1 MAVIQPR
8 PSVPARWRFLFAAVV
23 MFAFFAAALH
33 LSRPEK
39 PSAPEQA
46 ENHDLLSARIRLQ
59 TAAMAFSTGKLSP
72 RIAVITDRP
81 EIYAP
86 GDGIPREFQPIPEP
100 VPVVFPSDETA
111 TCLDLYKH
119 LCRAFEASKTPEH
132 PNGQRFDLVL
142 VDKTFPER
150 IYSPHIGIWSSCSM
164 FIMGELI
171 LNYGGVLAVE
181 LPQDRPEAAACIM
194 VAMRRVFGNAG
205 TFRFGKRVVAAS
217 VCGQEKDSAGT
228 GPIFHIEKL
237 NELAELAGYYSVTGV
252 PSNAISLVLGQEYSG
267 TPPARL
273 LEDVY
278 RIRFMPGQG
287 IGAAEYL
294 RAELLARVCKVF
306 PAGIPF
312 GTGFAWATGIALLL
326 YLLLRYFI
334 AWKPVHKQAF
344 LAFEDMFYLT
354 GCASLCMM
362 NLPAC
367 VPEWIP
373 LVVFAAAAVL
383 FASAFPDF
391 FFRKKHS
398 QPASGSTSR
407 SRISKAVRIGAA
419 LLICIAFALAVS
431 SGGDLV
437 QAGEDL
443 APKQAMSKVTL
454 FILLSDLPWILF
466 LNAVVPLVVFRL
478 KSPVQPGPEIP
489 AAFVLGSVLALA
501 AFAVSF
507 CFPAGPVVFAVT
519 VCGFRVVYSDN

>member
-1 MAVIQPR
+1 MAVIPTCT
-8 PSVPARWRFLFAAVV
+8 SVPARWRFFFAAVV
-23 MFAFFAAALH
+23 MLAFFSAALY
-33 LSRPEK
+33 LSRPKKTPE
-39 PSAPEQA
+39 PEQA
-46 ENHDLLSARIRLQ
+46 EKDDSLCAKIRLQ

-72 RIAVITDRP
+72 RTAIITDRP

-86 GDGIPREFQPIPEP
+86 EGGIPREFLTIPEP
-100 VPVVFPSDETA
+100 VPVVFQPGETA
-111 TCLDLYKH
+111 TSFDLYRR
-119 LCRAFEASKTPEH
+119 LCKATDASKSPEH
-132 PNGQRFDLVL
+132 PNGLRFDLIL
-142 VDKTFPER
+142 VDTAFPEH

-171 LNYGGVLAVE
+171 LNYGGVLAFE
-181 LPQDRPEAAACIM
+181 LPKDSPEAAACIM
-194 VAMRRVFGNAG
+194 VAMRRIFGNAG
-205 TFRFGKRVVAAS
+205 TFRFGDRVVAAS
-217 VCGQEKDSAGT
+217 VCGQEQDSTGA
-228 GPIFHIEKL
+228 GPIFHLEKL

-287 IGAAEYL
+287 IGASEYL
-294 RAELLARVCKVF
+294 RAEVMARLRRVL
-306 PAGIPF
+306 PAGIPY
-312 GTGFAWATGIALLL
+312 GTICAWTLGISLLI
-326 YLLLRYFI
+326 YLLMRYFI

-373 LVVFAAAAVL
+373 PVIFGASAVL

-391 FFRKKHS
+391 FFLRKRS
-398 QPASGSTSR
+398 QPATASASR
-407 SRISKAVRIGAA
+407 ARINKAVRIGAA
-419 LLICIAFALAVS
+419 LLVCIAFTLAVS
-431 SGGDLV
+431 SGGNLV
-437 QAGEDL
+437 QAGQIL
-443 APKQAMSKVTL
+443 APKQAMSKVMF
-454 FILLSDLPWILF
+454 FILLTDLPWILL

-489 AAFVLGSVLALA
+489 AAFVLGTVLALA

-507 CFPAGPVVFAVT
+507 CFPAGPIVFAVT

>member
-1 MAVIQPR
+1 MAVNQPR
-8 PSVPARWRFLFAAVV
+8 TSVPARWRFLFAAIV
-23 MFAFFAAALH
+23 MFAFFAASLH
-33 LSRPEK
+33 LLRPEK
-39 PSAPEQA
+39 PSAPERAKEQ
-46 ENHDLLSARIRLQ
+46 DFPSAKIRLQ

-100 VPVVFPSDETA
+100 VPIVFPSDETA
-111 TCLDLYKH
+111 TCFGLYKR
-119 LCRAFEASKTPEH
+119 LCKATDASKNPEH
-132 PNGQRFDLVL
+132 PNGLRFDLIL
-142 VDKTFPER
+142 LDKTFPER
-150 IYSPHIGIWSSCSM
+150 ICSPHIGIWSSCSM
-164 FIMGELI
+164 FIMGELF

-205 TFRFGKRVVAAS
+205 TFRFGDRVVAAS
-217 VCGQEKDSAGT
+217 VCGQEEDAAET

-237 NELAELAGYYSVTGV
+237 NDLAELAGYYSVTGV
-252 PSNAISLVLGQEYSG
+252 PANAISLVLGQEYSG

-287 IGAAEYL
+287 IGAADYL
-294 RAELLARVCKVF
+294 RAGLLARLRRAL
-306 PAGIPF
+306 PAGIPY
-312 GTGFAWATGIALLL
+312 GTVCAWTLGIALLL
-326 YLLLRYFI
+326 YLLMRYFI

-373 LVVFAAAAVL
+373 PVIFGASGVL

-398 QPASGSTSR
+398 QPAASSSR
-407 SRISKAVRIGAA
+407 SRINKAVRIGAA
-419 LLICIAFALAVS
+419 LLVCIAFTLAAS

-437 QAGEDL
+437 QGGQIL
-443 APKQAMSKVTL
+443 APKQAMSKVMF
-454 FILLSDLPWILF
+454 FILKTDLPWILL

-489 AAFVLGSVLALA
+489 AAFVLGTVLAMA

>member
-1 MAVIQPR
+1 MAVIPPR
-8 PSVPARWRFLFAAVV
+8 TSIPARWRFLFAAII
-23 MFAFFAAALH
+23 MLAFFAAALY
-33 LSRPEK
+33 LAKPEK
-39 PSAPEQA
+39 SPEPGLT
-46 ENHDLLSARIRLQ
+46 ESHDSPGAKIRLQ
-59 TAAMAFSTGKLSP
+59 TAAMAFSTGKLNP

-81 EIYAP
+81 ELYAP
-86 GDGIPREFQPIPEP
+86 GDGIPREFLTIPEP
-100 VPVVFPSDETA
+100 VPVVFPPDETV
-111 TCLDLYKH
+111 TCLSLYKH
-119 LCRAFEASKTPEH
+119 LCKAFEASKSPEY
-132 PNGQRFDLVL
+132 PNGQRFDLIL

-181 LPQDRPEAAACIM
+181 LPQDCPEAAACIM

-205 TFRFGKRVVAAS
+205 TFCFGDRVVAAS
-217 VCGQEKDSAGT
+217 VCGQDNDAAGA
-228 GPIFHIEKL
+228 GPILHIEKL

-278 RIRFMPGQG
+278 RIRFMPGQD

-294 RAELLARVCKVF
+294 RAELLARLRRII
-306 PAGIPF
+306 PAGIPY
-312 GTGFAWATGIALLL
+312 GSACAWTLGIALLL
-326 YLLLRYFI
+326 YLLMRYFI

-354 GCASLCMM
+354 GCAALCMM
-362 NLPAC
+362 NQPAC

-373 LVVFAAAAVL
+373 PVIFAASAIL

-391 FFRKKHS
+391 FFLKKRN
-398 QPASGSTSR
+398 QQATTSSSR
-407 SRISKAVRIGAA
+407 ARISKVVRIAAA
-419 LLICIAFALAVS
+419 LLVCIAFTLAAS
-431 SGGDLV
+431 SGGDLI
-437 QAGEDL
+437 QAGQDL
-443 APKQAMSKVTL
+443 APKQAMSKVT
-454 FILLSDLPWILF
+454 FFLLQTDLPWILL

-478 KSPVQPGPEIP
+478 RSPVQPGPEIP
-489 AAFVLGSVLALA
+489 AAFVLGTMLALA

-507 CFPAGPVVFAVT
+507 CFPAGPIVFAVT